1 MAVNINQAF
10 TKQLVTLPGI
20 GTKFADTIVSLR
32 TKKGTVRIDDF
43 HEFPALQTKLNELNE
58 KGLISIEYAANL
70 PSDQPPNGSEQA
82 TPPKYKETG
91 IDPMIV
97 LVKQMQEL
105 GKIMQ
110 VNTVVSGPYHMP
122 HHFRE
127 HSTMQHHKG
136 IMGKSTWKTHTL

>member
-32 TKKGTVRIDDF
+32 TKKGTVQIDDF
-43 HEFPALQTKLNELNE
+43 HEFPALQTKLNELDE
-58 KGLISIEYAANL
+58 KGLISIEYAANV

-82 TPPKYKETG
+82 TPPKHKDTT

-97 LVKQMQEL
+97 IIKQNL
-105 GKIMQ
+105 A
-110 VNTVVSGPYHMP
+110 
-122 HHFRE
+122 
-127 HSTMQHHKG
+127 
-136 IMGKSTWKTHTL
+136 KSCKKTLQQ